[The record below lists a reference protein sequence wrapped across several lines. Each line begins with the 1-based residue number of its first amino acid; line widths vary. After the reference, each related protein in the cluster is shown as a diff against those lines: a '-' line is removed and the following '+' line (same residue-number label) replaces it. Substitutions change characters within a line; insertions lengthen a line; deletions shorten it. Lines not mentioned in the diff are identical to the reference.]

1 MMAEGRASQGSRIYG
16 TTNSRMRGPEQ
27 ENPAIEELICLI
39 FQQNNS
45 QSFAGL
51 VIFVIFVGRML

>member
-1 MMAEGRASQGSRIYG
+1 
-16 TTNSRMRGPEQ
+16 MRGPEQ